1 MKALY
6 TTAPGEYGLA
16 DRPEP
21 RPGHGEAV
29 LRVESAGFCYND
41 LRIRS
46 GVLTEMGFPF
56 VPGHQFAGVVEE
68 CGPGVKYT
76 RPGDRVAVHAY
87 VLCGMCASCRTGG
100 THDCERFQ
108 GLGFTLDGGLAQYNA
123 APERCLF
130 MLPDHVDMEQ
140 GALLENLANATA
152 AVRRLGLGLAERV
165 LVIGATPIG
174 LLAVQ
179 VARLYSP
186 RSLVLAGAGEGR
198 LAVGAA
204 LGASG
209 TVEVRSH
216 DVVEQVQD
224 ALGGDADAVLICGYA
239 RRDFELAMATVAS
252 TGRVLLEG
260 HYDPLVTVTLAPRD
274 LVAKSVTMVP
284 NRGWST
290 PDYQQA
296 LDLVSCGMVDVKAV
310 ITHRFS
316 LEKWEAA
323 FDLFADVDGGA
334 LHIGIEPNGAG

>member
-21 RPGHGEAV
+21 RPGNGEVV

-41 LRIRS
+41 IRIRS
-46 GVLTEMGFPF
+46 GVLTDMGFPF
-56 VPGHQFAGVVEE
+56 VPGHQFAGVVQE
-68 CGPGVKYT
+68 CGKGVKYA
-76 RPGDRVAVHAY
+76 RPGDRVAIHSY

-108 GLGFTLDGGLAQYNA
+108 ALGFTLDGGLAQYAA

-130 MLPDHVDMEQ
+130 ELPDHVDMEQ
-140 GALLENLANATA
+140 GSLLENLANATA
-152 AVRRLGLGLAERV
+152 AVRRLKLGLAERV

-186 RSLVLAGAGEGR
+186 RSLVLAGAGEDR
-198 LAVGAA
+198 LKVGAA
-204 LGASG
+204 FGATG
-209 TVEVRSH
+209 TVEVRS
-216 DVVEQVQD
+216 DGVVEELRA
-224 ALGGDADAVLICGYA
+224 ALGGDADAVLICGYG
-239 RRDFELAMATVAS
+239 RRDFYLAMDAVAS

-274 LVAKSVTMVP
+274 LVAKSITMVP

-296 LDLVSCGMVDVKAV
+296 LDLVSYGMVDVKAV
-310 ITHRFS
+310 ITHRFP
-316 LEKWEAA
+316 LKQWEAA

-334 LHIGIEPNGAG
+334 LHVGIEPNGAG